1 MTECIDTIGFI
12 FKKSNV
18 KIKCYKTG
26 CSRYKLAVFKL
37 SKSDFASSTLAI
49 ASSIQDAWDGFR
61 NNINTLINSDFMI
74 SVGKCNKLNSFGA
87 KLVKVKKCT
96 CCDDISLYFGYNI
109 VPLTPTNNTNCNG
122 VCIPLVYGSN
132 VPTVSCYYE
141 NYWPNP
147 PPESPSDVNNPTCA
161 NIAGNFFYNLESTTY
176 YDIKF
181 FHQQNYCQTPCFKSQ
196 TVC

>member
-12 FKKSNV
+12 FQKSNV

-49 ASSIQDAWDGFR
+49 ASSIQDAWVGFR

-109 VPLTPTNNTNCNG
+109 VPLTSTYNNSNG
-122 VCIPLVYGSN
+122 VCIPLTVDSN
-132 VPTVSCYYE
+132 VPNVSCYSG
-141 NYWPNP
+141 NYWPD
-147 PPESPSDVNNPTCA
+147 SQSDINNPTCA
-161 NIAGNFFYNLESTTY
+161 NIAGNFFYNL
-176 YDIKF
+176 
-181 FHQQNYCQTPCFKSQ
+181 
-196 TVC
+196 